1 VAPLAT
7 SGPSFPRPTLRVVV
21 ALAVAAGVVAAL
33 RLAPAAALW
42 LGLGIVLCALTDAV
56 AARHAQARVEV
67 DVAATL
73 ALGASV
79 PITVSVDAAARVVRL
94 RQPMPPE
101 LAIEPAEV
109 SARRLNGVLV
119 GRHRGTHELP
129 GAVVRLAGP
138 LGLATVDRTFARG
151 ATIRVLPDLPRA
163 RLLAMRRRG
172 RGAEGAAVRRTG
184 IGTEFESIR
193 EYDARDDVRFVN
205 WMATS
210 RSARPMT
217 NQYRVDE
224 NRDLVCLV
232 DVGRLMC
239 APIGQL
245 TRLDVALDAL
255 CVLGVAADEAGDRVG
270 ATAFAAG
277 VTRQVAPRRRG
288 TAHVVEALFDL
299 EPTEV
304 ESDFSLAFQQVAAK
318 KRSIVVVFSDL
329 VDPAASRTILDAV
342 PIVVRRHELLVAT
355 ALDEDLVRAAT
366 SMPRDYHDVLR
377 ASVALELLDAH
388 RGVVRQATALGAQ
401 VVEAAPAQLGP
412 ALVTAYVRLKS
423 LARV

>member
-1 VAPLAT
+1 MSA
-7 SGPSFPRPTLRVVV
+7 PSFPRPTLRVVA
-21 ALAVAAGVVAAL
+21 ALCVAAGVVAAV
-33 RLAPAAALW
+33 RLAPAAAVA
-42 LGLGIVLCALTDAV
+42 LGLGIVLCVAVDAV
-56 AARHAQARVEV
+56 AVRRAPVRIDL
-67 DVAATL
+67 DVVTTL
-73 ALGASV
+73 ALAASV
-79 PITVSVDAAARVVRL
+79 PITVTVTTAARVVRL
-94 RQPMPPE
+94 RQPVPPE
-101 LAIEPAEV
+101 LRVEPAEV
-109 SARRLNGVLV
+109 STAGLRGVLV
-119 GRHRGTHELP
+119 GRHRGTHVLA

-138 LGLATVDRTFARG
+138 LGLATVDRASLHA

-163 RLLAMRRRG
+163 RRLAVRRRG
-172 RGAEGAAVRRTG
+172 RGAEGAAVRRMG

-193 EYDARDDVRFVN
+193 EYDENDDVRFVN

-217 NQYRVDE
+217 NRYRVDE
-224 NRDLVCLV
+224 NRDVVCLV
-232 DVGRLMC
+232 DTGRLMC
-239 APIGQL
+239 APVGAL

-277 VTRQVAPRRRG
+277 VTRSVAPRRRG
-288 TAHVVEALFDL
+288 TAHVVEALFDV

-304 ESDFSLAFQQVAAK
+304 ESDFSLAFQQVASK
-318 KRSIVVVFSDL
+318 KRSIVVVFTDL
-329 VDPAASRTILDAV
+329 ADPAAARTILDAV
-342 PIVVRRHELLVAT
+342 PIVARRHEVIVAT

-366 SMPRDYHDVLR
+366 SMPEDYHDVLR

-388 RGVVRQATALGAQ
+388 RTAVRQATSLGAQ
-401 VVEAAPAQLGP
+401 VVEASPAQLGP

>member
-1 VAPLAT
+1 VVGALGLA
-7 SGPSFPRPTLRVVV
+7 
-21 ALAVAAGVVAAL
+21 AAVTAAL
-33 RLAPAAALW
+33 RLAPIAAVA
-42 LGLGIVLCALTDAV
+42 LGLAIAMCAVVDALAV
-56 AARHAQARVEV
+56 RRAAVRFDVEV
-67 DVAATL
+67 ATTL

-79 PITVSVDAAARVVRL
+79 PLTVTVDAAARVLRL
-94 RQPMPPE
+94 RQPVPPE
-101 LAIEPAEV
+101 LEVLPAEV
-109 SARRLNGVLV
+109 PRRVLDGVLV
-119 GRHRGTHELP
+119 GRHRGTHVLTGP
-129 GAVVRLAGP
+129 VARLAGP
-138 LGLATVDRTFARG
+138 LGLATVDRTSTATV
-151 ATIRVLPDLPRA
+151 TIRVLPDLPRA
-163 RLLAMRRRG
+163 RLLAVQRRG

-193 EYDARDDVRFVN
+193 EYDGNDDVRFVN

-210 RSARPMT
+210 RCARPMT

-232 DVGRLMC
+232 DTGRLMC
-239 APIGQL
+239 APIGSL
-245 TRLDVALDAL
+245 TRLDVALDAV

-318 KRSIVVVFSDL
+318 KRSIVVVCTDL
-329 VDPAASRTILDAV
+329 ADPAASRTIIDAV
-342 PIVVRRHELLVAT
+342 PIVVRRHEVIVAT
-355 ALDEDLVRAAT
+355 ALDEDLVVAAT

-388 RGVVRQATALGAQ
+388 RTVVRQLTALGAQ
-401 VVEAAPAQLGP
+401 LVEAPPARLGP
-412 ALVTAYVRLKS
+412 ALVAAYVRLKS

>member
-1 VAPLAT
+1 M
-7 SGPSFPRPTLRVVV
+7 SGPSFPRPTLRVVG
-21 ALAVAAGVVAAL
+21 ALCVAAGVVAAL
-33 RLAPAAALW
+33 RLAPAAAAAIA
-42 LGLGIVLCALTDAV
+42 LGIVGCVAADAIAARRAAV
-56 AARHAQARVEV
+56 AVDV
-67 DVAATL
+67 DVAQTL

-79 PITVSVDAAARVVRL
+79 PITVAVDTAARVVRL
-94 RQPMPPE
+94 RQPVPPE
-101 LAIEPAEV
+101 LRVEPAEV
-109 SARRLNGVLV
+109 SAGGLRGVLV
-119 GRHRGTHELP
+119 GRHRGTHELA

-138 LGLATVDRTFARG
+138 LGLATVDRTSVHA

-172 RGAEGAAVRRTG
+172 RGAEGAAVRRMG

-193 EYDARDDVRFVN
+193 EYDENDDVRFVN

-210 RSARPMT
+210 RCARPMT
-217 NQYRVDE
+217 NQYRIDE
-224 NRDLVCLV
+224 NRDLVCLI
-232 DVGRLMC
+232 DTGRLMC
-239 APIGQL
+239 APVGAL

-277 VTRQVAPRRRG
+277 VTRSVAPRRRG
-288 TAHVVEALFDL
+288 TAHVVEALFDV

-304 ESDFSLAFQQVAAK
+304 ESDFSLAFQQVASK
-318 KRSIVVVFSDL
+318 KRSIVVVFTDL
-329 VDPAASRTILDAV
+329 ADPAAARTILDAV
-342 PIVVRRHELLVAT
+342 PIVARRHEVIVAT

-366 SMPRDYHDVLR
+366 SMPEDYHDVLR

-388 RGVVRQATALGAQ
+388 RTAVRQATSLGAQ
-401 VVEAAPAQLGP
+401 VVEASPAQLGP